1 MDSDWRVLPD
11 PELQGYEWRRVAF
24 VLEYRVHWIADL
36 EYRVHWTATQPRVS
50 NWYSQRD
57 YPEAALFHNPPAAR
71 EALWLEL
78 LLRP

>member
-24 VLEYRVHWIADL
+24 VLEYRVRWVGDQQR
-36 EYRVHWTATQPRVS
+36 EPWVS
-50 NWYSQRD
+50 SWYNQRD
-57 YPEAALFHNPPAAR
+57 YPQARLFSDPTPER